1 MQENRQPTTDFGQ
14 YTIVLI
20 ITQSNRTIIV
30 CTKGILLLTKQHS
43 RISNSQ

>member
-20 ITQSNRTIIV
+20 ITQSNRIV
-30 CTKGILLLTKQHS
+30 NGNHKGIFTAHNPS
-43 RISNSQ
+43 